1 MCHIY
6 GLKYS
11 KYDENKNKTE
21 IKTHR
26 ILLSLNVYA
35 GSNKV
40 NPPGS
45 CVLCVISAPIRT
57 FGRKLQNV
65 LLFRGQ

>member
-11 KYDENKNKTE
+11 KYDVNKNKME
-21 IKTHR
+21 IKTPR
-26 ILLSLNVYA
+26 ILIGLNGCV

-40 NPPGS
+40 NPPS
-45 CVLCVISAPIRT
+45 SYVLFVISAHIRT

-65 LLFRGQ
+65 LPFRGQ

>member
-1 MCHIY
+1 MCQIY

-11 KYDENKNKTE
+11 KYNVNKNKIE
-21 IKTHR
+21 IKTLL
-26 ILLSLNVYA
+26 ILIGLSGCF

-40 NPPGS
+40 NPHGS
-45 CVLCVISAPIRT
+45 CVFCIISGHIRT

-65 LLFRGQ
+65 LPFRGQ